1 MIDKQKIKELVLSE
15 ITKDNII
22 LVDLQV
28 NSGNLIK
35 LTLDSIQGVNIDDCV
50 KISKLI
56 ESNFD
61 RETEDFELEVSSY
74 GISQPFIL
82 PLHYQKNLEKKIEVY
97 LKQGKSLK
105 GILKNIN
112 VENDNLNYLELLI
125 NKKVQIEGKKRKQEV
140 EEIIRIS
147 GLDIQKAKLI
157 LEY

>member
-1 MIDKQKIKELVLSE
+1 MIDKQKIRELVLSE
-15 ITKDNII
+15 INKNNIV

-35 LTLDSIQGVNIDDCV
+35 LTLDSIKGVNIDDCV

-61 RETEDFELEVSSY
+61 RETEDYELEVSSY

-82 PLHYQKNLEKKIEVY
+82 PLHYQKNLEKKVEVY

-112 VENDNLNYLELLI
+112 VENDNLNYIELLL